1 MQAPQW
7 KQREVHSMTMEL
19 LARPFGGVVF
29 GNDAEKIPCISIES
43 ALNFIPYGCLVD
55 EFQHE
60 VYENP
65 KLTPQERKKL
75 WLKLEKNIVR
85 GWTLTICHSSKTEE
99 DSKNSIIFIAI
110 RFIILIIVWYK
121 PLLWNSGVKSNRDWK
136 KRLMNILH
144 L

>member
-19 LARPFGGVVF
+19 LARPGGVVF
-29 GNDAEKIPCISIES
+29 CEMTLKKIPCISIES

-65 KLTPQERKKL
+65 KLTPQERK
-75 WLKLEKNIVR
+75 NY
-85 GWTLTICHSSKTEE
+85 G
-99 DSKNSIIFIAI
+99 
-110 RFIILIIVWYK
+110 
-121 PLLWNSGVKSNRDWK
+121 
-136 KRLMNILH
+136 
-144 L
+144 